1 MLTRRRLL
9 SAAAATPPAVALGS
23 AAGPGPAR
31 AAVPASAA
39 GKNILIFITDQQ
51 RKIMHFPPGWEQE
64 NLPGITRLKRH
75 GVSFENAF
83 CNTAMCSPSRATL
96 LTGLYPAQHGV
107 KYTLEEDMSAADYP
121 QVELSTELVN
131 LASVMKAAGY
141 EMAYKGKWH
150 LSKPIGDDWTPEDL
164 ARYGFDRWSPPD
176 GGSNQD
182 ISEAGGGNVDHD
194 GHYMND
200 DGDAEDGTEGV
211 LKFIND
217 RVGATQ
223 PWCLVVALVNPHD
236 VLLYPGPP
244 NMNPPKYIQAGYDDP
259 AWLEGDIG
267 LPATFDEDLST
278 KPECQAQ
285 FARLFGASGPLPTID
300 MKRKY
305 LNFYGNLLK
314 LVDSYL
320 VDVLDTLKST
330 SQLDE
335 TLVIRTGDH
344 GEMGLAHRMRQKSFN
359 AYEETTHLPL
369 VFSNP
374 EIYAGARRS
383 NQLVSHVD
391 MLPTL
396 ASLVGA
402 PRSARNPEWAG
413 VDYSDQV
420 LGIDAAP
427 TQERVVFTFDDWQSG
442 QSQGPYIPPPNHIVM
457 VREKRWKLA
466 KYYGAVGAESPVWEM
481 YDLREDPLERRNLT
495 YRPRRM
501 TPFQRRH
508 FKRLKG
514 RIHHAQHHLLQ
525 PLPGEAFRVRSI
537 EPQGD
542 VLKSGLRLPGRGTV
556 HQEAF
561 ARVDGKRR
569 RVGRSAQLFP
579 VAGMVTLKL
588 ALNDRLPERGTEV
601 SVVTRWRP
609 DGGLRKRVVRKV
621 RVPRQG

>member
-9 SAAAATPPAVALGS
+9 SAAAATPPAVALG
-23 AAGPGPAR
+23 AAARSGPSQ
-31 AAVPASAA
+31 AAAASSAA

-51 RKIMHFPPGWEQE
+51 RKIMHFPAGWEQE
-64 NLPGITRLKRH
+64 NLPGITRLKSN
-75 GVSFENAF
+75 GMSFENAF

-107 KYTLEEDMSAADYP
+107 KYTLEEDMSADAYP

-150 LSKPIGDDWTPEDL
+150 LSKPIGADWTPEDL

-217 RVGATQ
+217 RAGASQ

-244 NMNPPKYIQAGYDDP
+244 SMDPPKYIQAGYDDP

-267 LPATFDEDLST
+267 LPATFNEDLST

-285 FARLFGASGPLPTID
+285 FAKLFDASGPLPTID
-300 MKRKY
+300 KKLKY

-314 LVDSYL
+314 LVDGYL
-320 VDVLDTLKST
+320 VDVLDALDST
-330 SQLDE
+330 DQLND

-374 EIYAGARRS
+374 ELYPGARRS

-413 VDYSDQV
+413 VDYSDHV
-420 LGIDAAP
+420 LGIDAEP
-427 TQERVVFTFDDWQSG
+427 TQQRVVFTFDDWQSG
-442 QSQGPYIPPPNHIVM
+442 QAQGPYIPPPNHIVM

-466 KYYGAVGAESPVWEM
+466 KYYGAVGSASPVWEM
-481 YDLREDPLERRNLT
+481 YDLRQDPLERRNLAHQ
-495 YRPRRM
+495 PRRM
-501 TPFQRRH
+501 TAFQRSH
-508 FKRLKG
+508 FKRLRG
-514 RIHHAQHHLLQ
+514 CIHHDQLNLLQ
-525 PLPGEAFRVRSI
+525 PLIGETFKVRSI
-537 EPQGD
+537 EPRGA
-542 VLKSGLRLPGRGTV
+542 VLESDLRLPGRGKV
-556 HQEAF
+556 QQEAF

-579 VAGMVTLKL
+579 AAGMVTLQL
-588 ALNDRLPERGTEV
+588 ELNDRLPTRRTEV

-609 DGGLRKRVVRKV
+609 DGGARERVVRTVHV
-621 RVPRQG
+621 RRPA